1 MFAILVVAG
10 VILAALFAWSI
21 VVAITHV
28 IPWIIVGFISGALA
42 GRLVEGKG
50 LGCLMDILVGM
61 AGSLLGGLIIRL
73 VAPTLI
79 NAGGVLGVI
88 QDIIV
93 SFIGAVILLAIV
105 RLVTPRR
112 HRLSMRRHRLSMRR

>member
-1 MFAILVVAG
+1 VFAILVIAAI
-10 VILAALFAWSI
+10 ILAFLFAWSL

-42 GRLVEGKG
+42 SRIVEGKG

-61 AGSLLGGLIIRL
+61 AGSLIGGLIVRL
-73 VAPTLI
+73 ADPSLI
-79 NAGGVLGVI
+79 NAGGALGVL

-93 SFIGAVILLAIV
+93 SFLGAVILLAVV
-105 RLVTPRR
+105 RLVTPRK
-112 HRLSMRRHRLSMRR
+112 RLGGRRHFALRR